1 MAPRR
6 ILRALIFDYVATH
19 SGWLKSTDLRQK
31 GACNQ
36 GKRHL
41 RANSTQSGAT
51 PPSVTTGENQGLRGE
66 TSTRHK
72 VPFVYACSIFCVL
85 LLFGDCEPSHLTTSS
100 QTKKKSPRNRL
111 FSTFLCR
118 TLKRICVSV
127 VWQEQ
132 IKTSSR
138 YDGCKAK
145 SFYSMPRYDLA
156 LM

>member
-36 GKRHL
+36 GKKDIWEQIPRSRGQL
-41 RANSTQSGAT
+41 R
-51 PPSVTTGENQGLRGE
+51 PSVTTGENQGLRGE
-66 TSTRHK
+66 TPYKAQSTLCVCLLNFLFLFCSVTASPRTSPHRHR
-72 VPFVYACSIFCVL
+72 
-85 LLFGDCEPSHLTTSS
+85 
-100 QTKKKSPRNRL
+100 QKKSPRNRL

-145 SFYSMPRYDLA
+145 VFTQCQDMI
-156 LM
+156 